1 MKLGTPKI
9 GSTWM
14 IHQNHRSISKLR
26 RVSSTIMTHICV
38 VFFLR
43 SFSIQVALKLLAR
56 GANVFAQNEHG
67 ATALHYSSV
76 EGSLE
81 VTKAILDSA
90 SSEVEKLVTLLTCSV
105 LWG

>member
-1 MKLGTPKI
+1 M
-9 GSTWM
+9 
-14 IHQNHRSISKLR
+14 
-26 RVSSTIMTHICV
+26 
-38 VFFLR
+38 
-43 SFSIQVALKLLAR
+43 ALKLLAR